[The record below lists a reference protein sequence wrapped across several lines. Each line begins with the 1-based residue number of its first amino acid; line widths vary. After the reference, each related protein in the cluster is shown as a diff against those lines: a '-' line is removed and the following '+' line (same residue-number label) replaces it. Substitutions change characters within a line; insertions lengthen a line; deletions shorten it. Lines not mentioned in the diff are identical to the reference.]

1 MSYTRKIAAADL
13 DGREEKPMAELRM
26 HTIRDQYNPVQKS
39 EPVDLTGTS
48 LRHQNSKSE
57 LDRRL
62 DQALAATF
70 PASDSIAIIIC

>member
-1 MSYTRKIAAADL
+1 
-13 DGREEKPMAELRM
+13 MAQLKM
-26 HTIRDQYNPVQKS
+26 HAIRDQYNPVQES
-39 EPVDLTGTS
+39 EPVDVTRTS

-62 DQALAATF
+62 DQALGATF